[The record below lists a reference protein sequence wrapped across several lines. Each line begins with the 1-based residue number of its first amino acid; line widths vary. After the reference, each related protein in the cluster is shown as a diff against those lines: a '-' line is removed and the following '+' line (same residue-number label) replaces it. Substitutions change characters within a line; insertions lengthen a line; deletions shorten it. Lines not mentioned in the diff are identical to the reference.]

1 MKNFFRLA
9 ILSILSISLLS
20 SCAKFKKSCSTECA
34 NSKKEEAKVEEQV
47 KLMLEQLKDRNDAE
61 IKQIFIEVCRGEES
75 KLASHFKEKG
85 GD

>member
-34 NSKKEEAKVEEQV
+34 NSKKEEAKVEENKAPEV
-47 KLMLEQLKDRNDAE
+47 KKVKKAKKAKKADATAPVVAPE
-61 IKQIFIEVCRGEES
+61 AVKTET
-75 KLASHFKEKG
+75 KKN
-85 GD
+85 